1 MDKQAKPTPHLQYGR
16 CSWPFL
22 EIGEIPVGNRVVI
35 KFGGA
40 DLANGEKIQQA
51 VKMVVEAPYKEI
63 VVVVSAMGK
72 MTDSLVNTVSQIG
85 NVNDADY
92 AEIISMGERASAR
105 VFCSALRARGAKADL
120 FDPVNDNWPVVT
132 DSNFRN
138 AKPDLEKTTLLLQ
151 KFITPL
157 LGNTIAVVCGF
168 LGKDENG
175 RVTTLGRGGS
185 DTTAMLLAKCLD
197 ADEVILVKETSGV
210 LSADPKIVPKAK
222 PLNKLDIH
230 EMFDLAQGGAKIM
243 KPEALKYKLPNQ
255 TLRIVNFSSGSL
267 AADGTEITGSFTL
280 NSAEMNSHEGLL
292 AINVVCEVK
301 TENLKAIFQALSQN
315 PVYGV
320 SSGRNSITVLTS
332 DGNVN
337 EVMNRL
343 HRTQSFKAISHREN
357 VAMLQISHPIF
368 IDSPGGVAKISSAL
382 SQQSINIIEIT
393 TSKAT
398 INVFIEESQLK
409 RAREAINNVFKT

>member
-16 CSWPFL
+16 CSRSFL
-22 EIGEIPVGNRVVI
+22 EIGESPVGNRVVI

-51 VKMVVEAPYKEI
+51 AKMVAEAPYKEI
-63 VVVVSAMGK
+63 IVVVSAMGK
-72 MTDSLVNTVSQIG
+72 MTDSLVNTIFQIG

-105 VFCSALRARGAKADL
+105 VFCSALRARGPKAEL
-120 FDPVNDNWPVVT
+120 FDPVNDNWPVIT

-138 AKPDLEKTTLLLQ
+138 AKPDLEKTTLLVQ

-210 LSADPKIVPKAK
+210 LSADPKIVPEAK

-255 TLRIVNFSSGSL
+255 TLRIVNFSSGKL

-280 NSAEMNSHEGLL
+280 NSAEMSSHQGLL
-292 AINVVCEVK
+292 AINVVCEVN

-320 SSGRNSITVLTS
+320 SSGRRSITVLTS
-332 DGNVN
+332 DGKVS

-357 VAMLQISHPIF
+357 VAMLQISHPMF

-409 RAREAINNVFKT
+409 RAKEAISNVFKT

>member
-51 VKMVVEAPYKEI
+51 VKMVAEAPYKEI

-105 VFCSALRARGAKADL
+105 VFCSALRARGPKAEL
-120 FDPVNDNWPVVT
+120 FDPVNDNWPVIT

-138 AKPDLEKTTLLLQ
+138 AKPDLEKTTLLVQ

-210 LSADPKIVPKAK
+210 LSADPKIVPEAK

-255 TLRIVNFSSGSL
+255 TLRIVNFSSGKL

-280 NSAEMNSHEGLL
+280 NSAEMSSHQGLL
-292 AINVVCEVK
+292 AINVVCEVN

-320 SSGRNSITVLTS
+320 SSGRRSITVLTS
-332 DGNVN
+332 DGKVS

-357 VAMLQISHPIF
+357 VAMLQISHPMF

-409 RAREAINNVFKT
+409 RAKEAISNVFKT